1 MIKRKPKDV
10 TTKLYIEDLLKILQ
24 IQDGSWNREVW
35 P

>member
-1 MIKRKPKDV
+1 MKRKPKDV

-24 IQDGSWNREVW
+24 IQDGDRNRKVW